1 MSDENRPVGTKHD
14 GGQSTGW
21 VILGVALVVLGAV
34 LGAQQL
40 GIMPWPLTRSWEIL
54 VKARSGIGIVLLGIL
69 VIVWTQ
75 SGHRFTAP
83 VHGTKLYRSRKDKWL
98 AGVLGGVADYFSID
112 VTLLRLA
119 FIALVVLFD
128 VGALVV
134 VYIIM
139 AIVVPV
145 EPVAGAVAP
154 AAPAAAPAP
163 PAPPVVVEPA
173 PPVVEPAPPTASDAD
188 QGQAGASAGEPTTWA

>member
-1 MSDENRPVGTKHD
+1 MSNENDPNGTKPD
-14 GGQSTGW
+14 GGDSTGW
-21 VILGVALVVLGAV
+21 VVLGVALVVVGAV

-40 GIMPWPLTRSWEIL
+40 GVIPWRLASTWEYM
-54 VKARSGIGIVLLGIL
+54 VRARGGIGILLVGIL
-69 VIVWTQ
+69 LIVWSQ

-83 VHGTKLYRSRKDKWL
+83 AHGTKLFRSREDKWL
-98 AGVLGGVADYFSID
+98 AGVLGGLAEYFSID

-134 VYIIM
+134 VYIVM

-145 EPVAGAVAP
+145 RPEGGPVV
-154 AAPAAAPAP
+154 AAAPAP
-163 PAPPVVVEPA
+163 APSPAPAPTPAPVTVAPPVPVEPT
-173 PPVVEPAPPTASDAD
+173 PPVAAEPPSTDPPAGVT
-188 QGQAGASAGEPTTWA
+188 QA

>member
-14 GGQSTGW
+14 DGQSTGW
-21 VILGVALVVLGAV
+21 VILGVALVVVGAV

-54 VKARSGIGIVLLGIL
+54 VKARSGVGIVLLGIL
-69 VIVWTQ
+69 LIVWTQ

-83 VHGTKLYRSRKDKWL
+83 VHGTKLFRSREDKWL
-98 AGVLGGVADYFSID
+98 AGVLGGVAEYFSID

-145 EPVAGAVAP
+145 EPETAAVAP
-154 AAPAAAPAP
+154 AVPVTAPAP
-163 PAPPVVVEPA
+163 PATPVEPTPPAA
-173 PPVVEPAPPTASDAD
+173 PESGEAPAGPP
-188 QGQAGASAGEPTTWA
+188 AGEPTTWA